1 MTNNV
6 VTNDSA
12 NVTLALGASPIMATN
27 PKDVRDLSKVIG
39 GLLVNFGWV
48 YRNEA
53 RPYAKLIYRFWKFS
67 VQSQTKR
74 E

>member
-1 MTNNV
+1 
-6 VTNDSA
+6 
-12 NVTLALGASPIMATN
+12 MATN

-53 RPYAKLIYRFWKFS
+53 RPSAKLIYRFWKFS
-67 VQSQTKR
+67 AQSQTKR